1 LATQLIIGITNIRKN
16 SCSVDLL
23 QKSIF
28 SCRGEALALE
38 FIGEIWVFICK
49 RFALIEFIY
58 SKKQGAEGFYA
69 EGMHIDGSWFQ
80 YLARVLIG
88 LATAK

>member
-49 RFALIEFIY
+49 RFALIGFIA
-58 SKKQGAEGFYA
+58 KGRGQRAEGRRDAY
-69 EGMHIDGSWFQ
+69 
-80 YLARVLIG
+80 
-88 LATAK
+88 